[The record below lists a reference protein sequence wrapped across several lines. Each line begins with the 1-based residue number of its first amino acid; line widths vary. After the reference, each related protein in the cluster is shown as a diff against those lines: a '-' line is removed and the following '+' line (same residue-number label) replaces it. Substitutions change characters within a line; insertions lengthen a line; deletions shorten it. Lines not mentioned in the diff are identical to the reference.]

1 MAKLEVCPSPEMIG
15 LYGDLSKKNIVVTD
29 IFRATSCIV
38 SGLATGVNHIIPVD
52 SVEACREL
60 GKQGYLTAG
69 ERKGIKIED
78 FDFGNSP
85 FQYMSEQASGNKIAM
100 TTTNGTRAIEASRS
114 AKKVLIGAFLNLEAV
129 VKKLENDSSDLI
141 IFCSGWRGRMSM
153 EDTLFAG
160 ALASELCKKGYTSFG
175 DGAFSAKKLWEMA
188 QNDLFGFLSEANH
201 AERLRRLDA
210 AEDIEF
216 CTTLNK
222 FNVVPYLDG
231 RSLTV

>member
-15 LYGDLSKKNIVVTD
+15 LYGDLSEKNIVVTD

-38 SGLATGVNHIIPVD
+38 SGLAMGVNHIIPVD

-60 GKQGYLTAG
+60 GKEGYFTAG

-85 FQYMSEQASGNKIAM
+85 FQYMSEKANGNKIAM
-100 TTTNGTRAIEASRS
+100 TTTNGTRAIEASRN
-114 AKKVLIGAFLNLEAV
+114 AKRVLIGAFLNLEAV
-129 VKKLENDSSDLI
+129 VKELTNDSSDLI
-141 IFCSGWRGRMSM
+141 IFCAGWRGRLSM

-160 ALASELCKKGYTSFG
+160 ALASELSKKGYENFG
-175 DGAFSAKKLWEMA
+175 DGAFSALKLWEMA
-188 QNDLFGFLSEANH
+188 KADLFGFLSGASH
-201 AERLRRLDA
+201 AERLRGLGA
-210 AEDIEF
+210 AKDIEF
-216 CTTLNK
+216 CITLNK

-231 RSLTV
+231 RRLKV